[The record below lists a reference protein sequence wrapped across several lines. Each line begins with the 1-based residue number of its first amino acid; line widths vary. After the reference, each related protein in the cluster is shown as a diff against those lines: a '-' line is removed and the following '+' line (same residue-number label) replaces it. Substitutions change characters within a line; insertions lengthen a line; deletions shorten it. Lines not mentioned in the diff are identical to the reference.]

1 MAQDYILNTANP
13 KDWDVI
19 TLQEPWLNSYGNS
32 CSPQYWRI
40 ISANFYT
47 EGRSCIQS
55 IVLINTNLSTDCYTI
70 LPLMHSN
77 ITAIRFKGNH
87 GYLFVFNI
95 YNEITSNDTLSCLDH
110 FIDLN
115 APLVCPSNADCVLW
129 LGDFNHHHLMWED
142 DSDEHL
148 FEPEEYIVPLVD
160 LLYKND
166 MLLTLP
172 KGIPTLQT
180 PAGNWTRQDNVR
192 HNNTTDNPIVFWN
205 TVPAIHPPLVDH
217 MPIITILNLPLPR
230 SSAVKSLDFRNADW
244 PLINA
249 NLSQQ
254 FKARS
259 PAMHIKSKEE
269 FYKKV
274 NNVVRI
280 LIDILR

>member
-1 MAQDYILNTANP
+1 MA
-13 KDWDVI
+13 
-19 TLQEPWLNSYGNS
+19 
-32 CSPQYWRI
+32 
-40 ISANFYT
+40 ISLY
-47 EGRSCIQS
+47 
-55 IVLINTNLSTDCYTI
+55 STFT
-70 LPLMHSN
+70 M
-77 ITAIRFKGNH
+77 K
-87 GYLFVFNI
+87 
-95 YNEITSNDTLSCLDH
+95 DTLSCLDH

-129 LGDFNHHHLMWED
+129 LGDFNHHHPMWED

-259 PAMHIKSKEE
+259 PEMHIKSKEE

>member
-1 MAQDYILNTANP
+1 
-13 KDWDVI
+13 
-19 TLQEPWLNSYGNS
+19 
-32 CSPQYWRI
+32 
-40 ISANFYT
+40 
-47 EGRSCIQS
+47 
-55 IVLINTNLSTDCYTI
+55 
-70 LPLMHSN
+70 
-77 ITAIRFKGNH
+77 
-87 GYLFVFNI
+87 
-95 YNEITSNDTLSCLDH
+95 
-110 FIDLN
+110 
-115 APLVCPSNADCVLW
+115 
-129 LGDFNHHHLMWED
+129 
-142 DSDEHL
+142 
-148 FEPEEYIVPLVD
+148 
-160 LLYKND
+160 

-230 SSAVKSLDFRNADW
+230 SSAVKFLDFRNADW

-259 PAMHIKSKEE
+259 PEMHIKSKEE

-280 LIDILR
+280 LTDILR